1 MCKNLDEV
9 TTAPLYFPIYV
20 SNRSAFQRK
29 LANKHIYAPVL
40 WPVQTKDVLI
50 NEEVE
55 YIYSH
60 ILMLPIDQRYS
71 IDDMIKIVELANG
84 KD

>member
-1 MCKNLDEV
+1 MLLQQINQRISYYIV
-9 TTAPLYFPIYV
+9 AGQHFSTIVLY
-20 SNRSAFQRK
+20 
-29 LANKHIYAPVL
+29 KHIYAPVL

>member
-1 MCKNLDEV
+1 MACSDKRCFE
-9 TTAPLYFPIYV
+9 
-20 SNRSAFQRK
+20 
-29 LANKHIYAPVL
+29 
-40 WPVQTKDVLI
+40 